1 MLSHA
6 AAMSFRWPQTLL
18 LLGGLLLAGASCQKN
33 DPPPPLKPAASGQ
46 PYLDHAQPKLQ
57 TVKLWLGAQELIT
70 EVASTRT
77 EISTGMMH
85 RQQMAENEAMIFV
98 FGVPHRAA
106 FYMRNT
112 LLPLSCAYIDTEGV
126 ILEIHDMKPLDESSI
141 TAASEN
147 VRYVLETKQGWFER
161 NKVTVGAVIRTEF
174 DSLAETFLRR
184 N

>member
-85 RQQMAENEAMIFV
+85 RQQMAD
-98 FGVPHRAA
+98 R
-106 FYMRNT
+106 
-112 LLPLSCAYIDTEGV
+112 
-126 ILEIHDMKPLDESSI
+126 
-141 TAASEN
+141 
-147 VRYVLETKQGWFER
+147 
-161 NKVTVGAVIRTEF
+161 
-174 DSLAETFLRR
+174 
-184 N
+184 